1 MNLFRGLINV
11 QYLPIFTKLDNKPVL
26 VVGGGEVALRKCRA
40 FLKARASV
48 TLVAP
53 WFCDELK
60 EHAHNNEVTLI
71 DAYFDESHLDG
82 KMLVIAATDRDEVN
96 NNVFELANARNV
108 FVNVV
113 DDQPKCTFIFPSIVD
128 RDPITIAISSA
139 GTAPVLARRLR
150 EKLET
155 LIPHHIGPLATLVGG
170 FRDKVK
176 KRFKHFSD
184 RRQFWEG
191 VFDSS
196 VVSKV
201 QTGDTQAAQQQLEQ
215 MLDAKAEP
223 EGEVYIVGAGPGDP
237 ELLTLK
243 ALQLMQQ
250 ADVVVYDF
258 LVSDE
263 IMELVRRDAD
273 LICVGKRLGDHSVV
287 QDDTNQMLVDLA
299 KQGKKVC
306 RIKGGDPFIYGRGGE
321 EVQVLAANNVNY
333 QIVPGITAA
342 AGCSAYA
349 GIPLTHRD
357 HAQAIQFVTG
367 HCKKDGQELDWQSL
381 AKANQTLAI
390 YMGVIKSPH
399 IQSELLK
406 HGRKADTPVAIIENG
421 TRKNQRVVTG
431 QLGELAD
438 LIQRNSIISP
448 ALLIIGEVA
457 ALHSQLAWFGKN
469 EQTSSFA
476 QPLTDVSNT

>member
-1 MNLFRGLINV
+1 V

-223 EGEVYIVGAGPGDP
+223 EGEVYVVGAGPGDP

-438 LIQRNSIISP
+438 LIERNSIISP

>member
-1 MNLFRGLINV
+1 M

-223 EGEVYIVGAGPGDP
+223 EGEVYVVGAGPGDP

-287 QDDTNQMLVDLA
+287 QEDTNQMLVDLA

-399 IQSELLK
+399 IQGELLK

-438 LIQRNSIISP
+438 LIERNSIISP

>member
-1 MNLFRGLINV
+1 M

-26 VVGGGEVALRKCRA
+26 VLGGGDVALRKCRA
-40 FLKARASV
+40 FLKARAAV

-53 WFCDELK
+53 EFCDELNTL
-60 EHAHNNEVTLI
+60 ANNNEVTLI
-71 DAYFDESHLDG
+71 TDYFNEQHLDG
-82 KMLVIAATDRDEVN
+82 MMLVIAATDLEDVN
-96 NNVFELANARNV
+96 AQVFELANARNV

-113 DDQPKCTFIFPSIVD
+113 DDQPKCSFIFPSIVD
-128 RDPITIAISSA
+128 RNPITIAISSS

-155 LIPHHIGPLATLVGG
+155 LIPQHIGPLASLVGS
-170 FRDKVK
+170 FREKVK
-176 KRFKHFSD
+176 QRFTHFSD
-184 RRQFWEG
+184 RRQFWET

-201 QTGDTQAAQQQLEQ
+201 QSGDTTAAAQQLEQ
-215 MLDAKAEP
+215 LLDAKPEP
-223 EGEVYIVGAGPGDP
+223 EGEVYVIGAGPGDP

-250 ADVVVYDF
+250 ADVVVYDY

-273 LICVGKRLGDHSVV
+273 LVCVGKRLGDHSVP
-287 QDDTNQMLVDLA
+287 QEDTNQMLVDFA

-321 EVQVLAANNVNY
+321 EVQVLAANQVNY

-381 AKANQTLAI
+381 AKPNQTLAI

-399 IQSELLK
+399 IQAQLLK
-406 HGRKADTPVAIIENG
+406 HGRGADTPVAIIENG

-438 LIQRNSIISP
+438 LIERHSIISP

-457 ALHSQLAWFGKN
+457 SLHEQLHWFGEKA
-469 EQTSSFA
+469 QTSSFA
-476 QPLTDVSNT
+476 QPLTGVA

>member
-1 MNLFRGLINV
+1 M

-223 EGEVYIVGAGPGDP
+223 EGEVYVVGAGPGDP

-287 QDDTNQMLVDLA
+287 QEYTNQMLVDLA

-399 IQSELLK
+399 IQGELLK
-406 HGRKADTPVAIIENG
+406 HGRKADTPIAIIENG

-438 LIQRNSIISP
+438 LIERNSIISP

>member
-96 NNVFELANARNV
+96 NNVFELANARNL

-223 EGEVYIVGAGPGDP
+223 EGEVYVVGAGPGDP

-438 LIQRNSIISP
+438 LIERNSIISP

>member
-1 MNLFRGLINV
+1 M

-223 EGEVYIVGAGPGDP
+223 EGEVYVVGAGPGDP

-406 HGRKADTPVAIIENG
+406 YGRKADTPVAIIENG

>member
-1 MNLFRGLINV
+1 M

-287 QDDTNQMLVDLA
+287 QEDTNQMLVDLA

>member
-1 MNLFRGLINV
+1 MFRGLINV

-223 EGEVYIVGAGPGDP
+223 EGEVYVVGAGPGDP

-438 LIQRNSIISP
+438 LIERNSIISP

>member
-1 MNLFRGLINV
+1 V

>member
-438 LIQRNSIISP
+438 LIERNSIISP

-476 QPLTDVSNT
+476 QPLTDVSNP

>member
-1 MNLFRGLINV
+1 M

-223 EGEVYIVGAGPGDP
+223 EGEVYVVGAGPGDP

-287 QDDTNQMLVDLA
+287 QEDTNQMLVDLA

-321 EVQVLAANNVNY
+321 EVQVLA
-333 QIVPGITAA
+333 
-342 AGCSAYA
+342 
-349 GIPLTHRD
+349 
-357 HAQAIQFVTG
+357 
-367 HCKKDGQELDWQSL
+367 
-381 AKANQTLAI
+381 
-390 YMGVIKSPH
+390 
-399 IQSELLK
+399 
-406 HGRKADTPVAIIENG
+406 
-421 TRKNQRVVTG
+421 
-431 QLGELAD
+431 
-438 LIQRNSIISP
+438 
-448 ALLIIGEVA
+448 
-457 ALHSQLAWFGKN
+457 
-469 EQTSSFA
+469 
-476 QPLTDVSNT
+476 

>member
-1 MNLFRGLINV
+1 MELTV

-26 VVGGGEVALRKCRA
+26 IVGGGDVALRKCRA
-40 FLKARASV
+40 LIKARAHI

-53 WFCDELK
+53 LFCDELK
-60 EHAHNNEVTLI
+60 AHADKGEVVLVTDYFTAEHLK
-71 DAYFDESHLDG
+71 G
-82 KMLVIAATDRDEVN
+82 KMLVIAATDNDTVN
-96 NNVFELANARNV
+96 NQVFELANERNI

-155 LIPHHIGPLATLVGG
+155 LIPQHIGPLAKLVGS
-170 FRDKVK
+170 FREHVK
-176 KRFKHFSD
+176 ARFKHFAD
-184 RRQFWEG
+184 RRQFWES

-201 QTGDTQAAQQQLEQ
+201 QAGDTLGATEQLHD
-215 MLDAKAEP
+215 MLNAKPEP
-223 EGEVYIVGAGPGDP
+223 EGEVYVVGAGPGDP

-250 ADVVVYDF
+250 ADVVVYDY

-263 IMELVRRDAD
+263 IMDLVRRDAD
-273 LICVGKRLGDHSVV
+273 LVCVGKRLGNHSVK
-287 QDDTNQMLVDLA
+287 QEDTNQMLVDLA

-321 EVQVLAANNVNY
+321 EVQVLAANQVRY

-367 HCKKDGQELDWQSL
+367 HCKKDGQELDWPSL
-381 AKANQTLAI
+381 AKPNQTLAI

-399 IQSELLK
+399 IQAQLLK
-406 HGRKADTPVAIIENG
+406 YGRAGSTPVAIVENG
-421 TRKNQRVVTG
+421 TRKEQRVVRT
-431 QLGELAD
+431 QLSQLAEQ
-438 LIQRNSIISP
+438 IEAHKVVSP

-457 ALHSQLAWFGKN
+457 ALHEQLAWFG
-469 EQTSSFA
+469 QTAQVSSFA
-476 QPLTDVSNT
+476 QPLTDVA